1 MMNPIDLTRAET
13 SPFLAT
19 PEHQLLARFVGL
31 WQGSTQLWMDPSALP
46 EESTTLLHAEA
57 LLGGRWLRI
66 VTRGTSFGKPHAG
79 EMLLGYH
86 NDAHQYEL
94 AWIDSS
100 HTGSAI
106 LFSSGEPA
114 DEGVVDVVG
123 SYRAGAERWGWR
135 TRLSAPSS
143 AELVLEAFN
152 IAPDGVQQ
160 RALLSRFT
168 RAESASGNPHSQ
180 E

>member
-1 MMNPIDLTRAET
+1 MRPAYHLRQSTARQRA
-13 SPFLAT
+13 PA
-19 PEHQLLARFVGL
+19 
-31 WQGSTQLWMDPSALP
+31 D
-46 EESTTLLHAEA
+46 ESTTLLQAEA

-66 VTRGTSFGKPHAG
+66 VTRGTMLAKPHAG

-86 NDAHQYEL
+86 KDAREYEL

-106 LFSSGEPA
+106 LFSTGA
-114 DEGVVDVVG
+114 AAVEGVVDVVG
-123 SYRAGAERWGWR
+123 SYRAGEERWGWR

-143 AELVLEAFN
+143 LELVLEAFN
-152 IAPDGVQQ
+152 ISPDGVEQ

-168 RAESASGNPHSQ
+168 RADSGPR
-180 E
+180 